1 MNKKKFLSKGSIA
14 GAILLAAA
22 AIGFVSLNREP
33 AGPGNE
39 GTPVIAQEAEAPKP
53 AHRPGEK

>member
-39 GTPVIAQEAEAPKP
+39 GTPVIAQETEAPKP